1 MTVGWWCLGVGVGL
15 AVYSYLLYPGLVA
28 VIGWIRPAPGRPKAP
43 DEWPIVSITV
53 PVYNEAAH
61 IRAKLEKILQWDY
74 PADRRQ
80 VLVVSDASTDDT
92 DRIVREFAARGVEL
106 VRLPQR
112 GGKTAAENAALPHL
126 KGSIVVNSDA
136 SIDVPPDSLK
146 ALVIWF
152 GDPTVGVAS
161 CRDVS
166 VSSVA
171 AETNQGE
178 SGYVGYEMGVR
189 RLETRAGGIVGASGC
204 FYAIRIHLHQ
214 HLVPEAL
221 SRDFAAPLVARRY
234 GFRSVSVE
242 EAVAFVPRTTSLRR
256 EYSRKVRTM
265 TRGLETL
272 FFHRGLLN
280 PFRYGLFAWELWSHK
295 LIRWLVPWG
304 GLLALAGLALL
315 APGAVWA
322 RALLIV
328 GGLAVL
334 AGAAG
339 WWWPAERRLPRVLSI
354 PTYALAGNI
363 AAIHAWISALRGDLN
378 PIWEPTRRPAAMPG
392 TSNSSNAPGVGS
404 RTLR

>member
-1 MTVGWWCLGVGVGL
+1 MTAGWWLLGIGAGL
-15 AVYSYLLYPGLVA
+15 AVYSYLLYPALVA
-28 VIGWIRPAPGRPKAP
+28 VVGWIRPAPGRPAPP
-43 DEWPIVSITV
+43 DEWPMISITV
-53 PVYNEAAH
+53 PVYNEALH
-61 IRAKLEKILQWDY
+61 IRRKLEKILAWDY

-80 VLVVSDASTDDT
+80 ILVVSDASTDDT
-92 DRIVREFAARGVEL
+92 DAIVGEFRGRGVEL
-106 VRLPQR
+106 VRLAGR

-136 SIDVPPDSLK
+136 SIDVPPGSLK
-146 ALVIWF
+146 ALITWF
-152 GDPTVGVAS
+152 ADPSVGVAS

-171 AETNQGE
+171 EEANQGE

-204 FYAIRIHLHQ
+204 FYAIRTHLHQ

-234 GFRSVSVE
+234 GFRSVSVDD
-242 EAVAFVPRTTSLRR
+242 AIALVPRTTSLQR

-280 PFRYGLFAWELWSHK
+280 PFKYGLFSWELWSHK

-304 GLLALAGLALL
+304 GVLVLAGLGLL
-315 APGAVWA
+315 ARSEPWA
-322 RALLIV
+322 RVLL
-328 GGLAVL
+328 GLAGIAVL
-334 AGAAG
+334 AGVAG
-339 WWWPAERRLPRVLSI
+339 WLWPAERRLPRLLSI
-354 PTYALAGNI
+354 PTYALAGNV
-363 AAIHAWISALRGDLN
+363 AALQAWVGAMRGDLN
-378 PIWEPTRRPAAMPG
+378 PIWEPTRRPAPR
-392 TSNSSNAPGVGS
+392 NS
-404 RTLR
+404 